1 MAVGIRELK
10 AKLSEYVSRAANGEQ
25 IVVTDR
31 GRPVARLVG
40 LEGTSMIDR
49 GIEEGWITP
58 ASRCERDSSRRC
70 APPRREASPT
80 CSTRTADDPLCGH
93 RQGPRMTLYVDTAK
107 DRG

>member
-1 MAVGIRELK
+1 MTVGIRELK
-10 AKLSEYVSRAANGEQ
+10 AKLSEYVNRAANGEQ

-40 LEGTSMIDR
+40 LDRPSTIER

-58 ASRCERDSSRRC
+58 ASRTRLQPAQRFR
-70 APPRREASPT
+70 APRS
-80 CSTRTADDPLCGH
+80 TADVLEE
-93 RQGPRMTLYVDTAK
+93 

>member
-1 MAVGIRELK
+1 MTVGIRELK
-10 AKLSEYVSRAANGEQ
+10 AKLSEYVGRAANGEQ

-40 LEGTSMIDR
+40 FEGGSMIER

-58 ASRCERDSSRRC
+58 ASRTRLGPAQRFTASR
-70 APPRREASPT
+70 SI
-80 CSTRTADDPLCGH
+80 AD
-93 RQGPRMTLYVDTAK
+93 TLDE

>member
-1 MAVGIRELK
+1 MTVGIREQVGIRELK
-10 AKLSEYVSRAANGEQ
+10 AKLSEYVARAASGEQ

-40 LEGTSMIDR
+40 LAGTSMIER

-58 ASRCERDSSRRC
+58 ASRTRLEPIARLT
-70 APPRREASPT
+70 APRSV
-80 CSTRTADDPLCGH
+80 ADVLDE
-93 RQGPRMTLYVDTAK
+93 

>member
-1 MAVGIRELK
+1 MTVGIRELK

-40 LEGTSMIDR
+40 FEGTSMIER

-58 ASRCERDSSRRC
+58 AARTRLGPARRFS
-70 APPRREASPT
+70 APRSI
-80 CSTRTADDPLCGH
+80 AD
-93 RQGPRMTLYVDTAK
+93 TLDE

>member
-1 MAVGIRELK
+1 MTVGIRELK

-40 LEGTSMIDR
+40 LEETSMIER
-49 GIEEGWITP
+49 GIEEGWVTP
-58 ASRCERDSSRRC
+58 ASRTHL
-70 APPRREASPT
+70 APAQRFSAPRSI
-80 CSTRTADDPLCGH
+80 ADVLDE
-93 RQGPRMTLYVDTAK
+93 

>member
-1 MAVGIRELK
+1 MTAGIRELVGIRELK

-31 GRPVARLVG
+31 GKPVARLVG
-40 LEGTSMIDR
+40 LEGASMIER

-58 ASRCERDSSRRC
+58 A
-70 APPRREASPT
+70 
-80 CSTRTADDPLCGH
+80 TRTGLGPAQRSSAPRSTADALDE
-93 RQGPRMTLYVDTAK
+93 

>member
-1 MAVGIRELK
+1 MTVGIRELK
-10 AKLSEYVSRAANGEQ
+10 AKLSEYVNRAANGEQ

-40 LEGTSMIDR
+40 LDRPSTIER

-58 ASRCERDSSRRC
+58 ASRTRLQPAQRFR
-70 APPRREASPT
+70 APRS
-80 CSTRTADDPLCGH
+80 TADVLDE
-93 RQGPRMTLYVDTAK
+93 

>member
-1 MAVGIRELK
+1 MTVGIRELK

-40 LEGTSMIDR
+40 LEGTSMIER

-58 ASRCERDSSRRC
+58 AARTRLGPAQRLS
-70 APPRREASPT
+70 APRSIT
-80 CSTRTADDPLCGH
+80 D
-93 RQGPRMTLYVDTAK
+93 TLDE

>member
-1 MAVGIRELK
+1 MTVGIRELK

-40 LEGTSMIDR
+40 LGEASMIER

-58 ASRCERDSSRRC
+58 ASRARLQPAQRSR
-70 APPRREASPT
+70 APRSI
-80 CSTRTADDPLCGH
+80 ADVLDE
-93 RQGPRMTLYVDTAK
+93 

>member
-1 MAVGIRELK
+1 MTVGIRELK

-40 LEGTSMIDR
+40 LEGASMIER

-58 ASRCERDSSRRC
+58 ASRTRLGPAQRFS
-70 APPRREASPT
+70 APRS
-80 CSTRTADDPLCGH
+80 TAD
-93 RQGPRMTLYVDTAK
+93 TLDE